1 MKRKLSIALRLVI
14 SIVLLVLLFR
24 EHNFFTEIAPR
35 LGALLENWPWV
46 LAGLF
51 SAFLGLMACATRWYV
66 ILRGYAP
73 HMPWR
78 VMARTELIAAFFNVS
93 SIGVIGG
100 DAYKIMSVTR
110 RLPGQAPQVGV
121 SLMLDHVT
129 GFVAVGMSNTMME
142 FDVFLEQGD
151 EIPQLNPAVVLVN
164 GAEMHKAS
172 QFVADPNDDYWTT
185 LDERVAAAG
194 LSDAQV
200 QIVWLKEA
208 RASNNL
214 PFPLDALV
222 LKNDLRDIIENLSAR
237 FPNLKIVYLSSRT
250 YGGYATT
257 DLSPEPHAYQSA
269 FAVKWLIEDQIEG
282 KVGLNFDP
290 NQGTVY
296 MPWLSWGPYLWADGV
311 AGDPNGII
319 WEQSDFSYDGTHPS
333 PSGRAKVAGQLHH
346 FLRTDV
352 TAVPWFLSSE
362 AVQ

>member
-1 MKRKLSIALRLVI
+1 MQIASKQTKLTNLASKRPFLLLILIGLLTVVGGLVY
-14 SIVLLVLLFR
+14 R
-24 EHNFFTEIAPR
+24 ELTAVH
-35 LGALLENWPWV
+35 LGQSSV
-46 LAGLF
+46 GLTP
-51 SAFLGLMACATRWYV
+51 L
-66 ILRGYAP
+66 
-73 HMPWR
+73 
-78 VMARTELIAAFFNVS
+78 TELGRGTYHGAQGGLYPNGSNERPSAHEAAGVAIAERIPPLASDGSVDEQN
-93 SIGVIGG
+93 G
-100 DAYKIMSVTR
+100 KI
-110 RLPGQAPQVGV
+110 
-121 SLMLDHVT
+121 

-142 FDVFLEQGD
+142 FAVFLDQGD

-172 QFVADPNDDYWTT
+172 QYVADPNDDYWTT
-185 LDERVAAAG
+185 LDERVAEAG

-200 QIVWLKEA
+200 QVVWLKEA

-214 PFPLDALV
+214 PFPLDALL
-222 LKNDLRDIIENLSAR
+222 LKNDLKEIIENLSFR

-282 KVGLNFDP
+282 KVGLNYDP
-290 NQGTVY
+290 DQGTVY
-296 MPWLSWGPYLWADGV
+296 APWLSWGPYLWADGV
-311 AGDPNGII
+311 AGDPAGIV

-352 TAVPWFLSSE
+352 TAVPWFLTPE
-362 AVQ
+362 VVQ

>member
-1 MKRKLSIALRLVI
+1 MEVASKPIKTTRVFRKRPFLLLILIILLAVAGGLVYRQMTA
-14 SIVLLVLLFR
+14 V
-24 EHNFFTEIAPR
+24 H
-35 LGALLENWPWV
+35 LGQSSV
-46 LAGLF
+46 GLTP
-51 SAFLGLMACATRWYV
+51 L
-66 ILRGYAP
+66 
-73 HMPWR
+73 
-78 VMARTELIAAFFNVS
+78 TELGRGTYHGAQGGLYPGGSNERPSAHEAA
-93 SIGVIGG
+93 GVAISEGIRPLASDG
-100 DAYKIMSVTR
+100 SVDMQNGKI
-110 RLPGQAPQVGV
+110 
-121 SLMLDHVT
+121 